1 MDRIDKKLSDQMPA
15 APQPQG
21 GIFLLAGQ
29 HPRTGRGAPNAP
41 TSGGETFMKK
51 LRVGISLVLAL
62 SLLVSTLAPTTAL
75 ALGGKPIKPIESDDP
90 PVPQVEETG
99 DPSPD
104 GNGLT
109 IELGGYS
116 LIREALIA
124 SLRMNFAYLLSIRH
138 TSPERDRA
146 ASLSMRRG
154 GTR

>member
-99 DPSPD
+99 DPNPD
-104 GNGLT
+104 GGGLT
-109 IELGGYS
+109 IDLDSYS
-116 LIREALIA
+116 AWRDAFIA
-124 SLRMNFAYLLSIRH
+124 VLRSQFAYLLTVGQSNA
-138 TSPERDRA
+138 PRDRA
-146 ASLSMRRG
+146 ARMSSRLG
-154 GTR
+154 GRK